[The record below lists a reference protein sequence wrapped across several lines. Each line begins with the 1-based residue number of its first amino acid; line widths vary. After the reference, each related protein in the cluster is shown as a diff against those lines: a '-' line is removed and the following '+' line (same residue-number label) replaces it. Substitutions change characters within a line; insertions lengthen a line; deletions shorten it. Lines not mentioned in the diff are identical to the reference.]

1 MGWLGSKKEK
11 EKCWKTTNIPTKQK
25 TEQKDDYQAK
35 LRNGFVHATV
45 SVLLHWQENCYSPR
59 MPYYYVWL
67 NNCLTELDKLNN
79 NSFTKHNVAK
89 IVLDNVDKDAILCQA
104 IKSGANMPFVSF
116 SGVVIDDALINDFLT
131 NKYFTS
137 IYDKLLL
144 TFNNCK
150 KLREQGLALQQKYS
164 DSSNNTV
171 DEKPKEN
178 YNDLPLKEKLQ
189 LMSQQAVKIHFNTA
203 FKQVLESMLI
213 EQAQSGSYV
222 LQLNTDTMYWCN
234 ALSNQDK
241 ENSKVINNT
250 LKLLFCL
257 YGNDFQPF
265 ALSMNDS
272 LHDAQ
277 MKQFATLL
285 KVFAIKEKIALKTSD
300 GTIELNWN
308 PSLSLQDAV
317 KLSNQLF
324 QEEKLK

>member
-11 EKCWKTTNIPTKQK
+11 EKYWKTTNIPTKQK
-25 TEQKDDYQAK
+25 TEQKDDDQAK
-35 LRNGFVHATV
+35 LRNGFVDATV
-45 SVLLHWQENCYSPR
+45 SVLCHWQETCYSPR

-67 NNCLTELDKLNN
+67 NNCLTELDKLND

-89 IVLDNVDKDAILCQA
+89 IVLDNVDKDAILSQ
-104 IKSGANMPFVSF
+104 IIRSGANMPFASF
-116 SGVVIDDALINDFLT
+116 SSVVIDDALINNFLT
-131 NKYFTS
+131 NKYFTR

-150 KLREQGLALQQKYS
+150 NLREQGLALQQKYS
-164 DSSNNTV
+164 DNSNNTV
-171 DEKPKEN
+171 DEKSKET

-189 LMSQQAVKIHFNTA
+189 LMSQQAVKIHFNKA
-203 FKQVLESMLI
+203 FKQVLVSMLI

-222 LQLNTDTMYWCN
+222 LQFNTDIMSWCN

-272 LHDAQ
+272 LHDVQ

-300 GTIELNWN
+300 STIELNWN
-308 PSLSLQDAV
+308 PSLSLEDAV

>member
-1 MGWLGSKKEK
+1 MGWLGNKNEK

-35 LRNGFVHATV
+35 LRNGFVDATV
-45 SVLLHWQENCYSPR
+45 SVLCHWQENCYSPR

-67 NNCLTELDKLNN
+67 NNCLTELDKLND
-79 NSFTKHNVAK
+79 NSFTKYNVAK
-89 IVLDNVDKDAILCQA
+89 IVLDNVDKDAIFSQ
-104 IKSGANMPFVSF
+104 IIRSGANVPFASF
-116 SGVVIDDALINDFLT
+116 SSVVIDDALINNFLT
-131 NKYFTS
+131 NKHFTS

-171 DEKPKEN
+171 DEKLKEN

-189 LMSQQAVKIHFNTA
+189 LMSQQAVKIHFNKA

-213 EQAQSGSYV
+213 KQAQSGSYV
-222 LQLNTDTMYWCN
+222 LQLNTDVMYWCN
-234 ALSNQDK
+234 VLSNKDK

-250 LKLLFCL
+250 LQLLFCL

-272 LHDAQ
+272 LHDVQ
-277 MKQFATLL
+277 MKQFAMLL

-300 GTIELNWN
+300 STIELNWN

>member
-1 MGWLGSKKEK
+1 MSWLGSKKEK
-11 EKCWKTTNIPTKQK
+11 EKYWKTTNIPTKQT

-35 LRNGFVHATV
+35 LRNGFVDATV
-45 SVLLHWQENCYSPR
+45 SVLCHWQENCYSPR

-67 NNCLTELDKLNN
+67 NNCLTELDKLND
-79 NSFTKHNVAK
+79 NSFTKHNVSK
-89 IVLDNVDKDAILCQA
+89 IVLNNVDKDVIFSQ
-104 IKSGANMPFVSF
+104 IIRSGANMPFASF
-116 SGVVIDDALINDFLT
+116 SSVVIDDALINSFLT

-150 KLREQGLALQQKYS
+150 KLREQGLALQQKYN

-171 DEKPKEN
+171 NEKSKEN

-189 LMSQQAVKIHFNTA
+189 LMSQQAAKIHFNKA
-203 FKQVLESMLI
+203 FKQALESMLI

-234 ALSNQDK
+234 VLSNKDK

-265 ALSMNDS
+265 ALSMNDF
-272 LHDAQ
+272 LHDIQ
-277 MKQFATLL
+277 MKQFAMLL

-300 GTIELNWN
+300 SIIELNWN